1 MKPGVRKFF
10 RLCGYTPASCLSSWN
25 LRSNQPF
32 WPEASVAD
40 SREGGWPDTVFSL
53 KVSIKLRAICR
64 SLVVRLHG
72 LVNLSGQYR
81 ESLIWESVQF
91 CTDISGWEHA
101 TFEFYGCF
109 VDGFL
114 GLAWITVGSRN
125 VRTLTSAPVFATSRL
140 HVLCSVQM
148 MLDSEHDSF
157 LWTPSTSWS
166 VSRA

>member
-32 WPEASVAD
+32 WSEASIED
-40 SREGGWPDTVFSL
+40 SREGAWPDAVFSL
-53 KVSIKLRAICR
+53 RFSFTWRAFCR
-64 SLVVRLHG
+64 SFVMATPPRQFIR
-72 LVNLSGQYR
+72 QYR